1 MIRSIAAKNN
11 IGKIQNANFAIRLK
25 IWYNNNSKENNENKT
40 KNSNN
45 NYKKK

>member
-11 IGKIQNANFAIRLK
+11 IGKIQKANFAIRLK